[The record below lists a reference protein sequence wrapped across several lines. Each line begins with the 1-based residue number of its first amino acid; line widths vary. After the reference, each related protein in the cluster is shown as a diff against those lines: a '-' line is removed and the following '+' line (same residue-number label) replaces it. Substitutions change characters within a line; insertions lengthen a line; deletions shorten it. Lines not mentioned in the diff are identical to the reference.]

1 VIHLQQLKQTKMAKQ
16 KKGGKNKFAQK
27 AKQAGFIDFHQRLQ
41 TKDNIKNSALE
52 TGKDLLIGVIGGGV
66 AGAAIGKPSLLV
78 GIGLTGAGH
87 FTDNHLLKLFGIGLM
102 AANGFQRS
110 KSVIGLEG
118 LDKQAIL
125 NRIQAYKDNFSE
137 KLFIDKLTGRRSA
150 NTESANGI
158 GELQFFNYPN
168 DVNGAYD
175 ELAALE
181 DLEQQIAQSGIDQMQ
196 VSGMGEFGEFG
207 EFGEIGEL
215 ASLDAS
221 DLNL

>member
-1 VIHLQQLKQTKMAKQ
+1 MAKQ

-102 AANGFQRS
+102 ASNGFQRS
-110 KSVIGLEG
+110 KSVNGLEG

-137 KLFIDKLTGRRSA
+137 KLFIDKLTGKRSA
-150 NTESANGI
+150 NAESANGI
-158 GELQFFNYPN
+158 GEFQFFNYPN

-207 EFGEIGEL
+207 EFGEIGDL

>member
-1 VIHLQQLKQTKMAKQ
+1 MAKQ

-102 AANGFQRS
+102 ASNGFQRS
-110 KSVIGLEG
+110 KSVNGLEG

-137 KLFIDKLTGRRSA
+137 KLFIDKLTGKRSA
-150 NTESANGI
+150 NAESANGI

-207 EFGEIGEL
+207 EIGEL

>member
-1 VIHLQQLKQTKMAKQ
+1 MAKQ

-27 AKQAGFIDFHQRLQ
+27 AKQAGFIDLHQRLQ

-66 AGAAIGKPSLLV
+66 AGAAIGKPSLLI

-102 AANGFQRS
+102 ASNGFQRS
-110 KSVIGLEG
+110 KSVNGLEG

-125 NRIQAYKDNFSE
+125 NRLQAYKDNFSE
-137 KLFIDKLTGRRSA
+137 KLFIDKLTGKRSA
-150 NTESANGI
+150 NAESANGI

-207 EFGEIGEL
+207 EMGEMGEL
-215 ASLDAS
+215 ASVDAS

>member
-1 VIHLQQLKQTKMAKQ
+1 MAKQ

-66 AGAAIGKPSLLV
+66 AGAAIGKPSLIV

-102 AANGFQRS
+102 ASNGFQRS
-110 KSVIGLEG
+110 KSVNGLEG

-125 NRIQAYKDNFSE
+125 NRIQAYRDNFSE

-181 DLEQQIAQSGIDQMQ
+181 DLEQQIAQSGIDQMH

-207 EFGEIGEL
+207 EMGEL
-215 ASLDAS
+215 ASIDAS

>member
-1 VIHLQQLKQTKMAKQ
+1 MAKQ

-102 AANGFQRS
+102 ASNGFQRS
-110 KSVIGLEG
+110 KSVNGLEG

-137 KLFIDKLTGRRSA
+137 KLFIDKLTGKRSA
-150 NTESANGI
+150 NAESANGI
-158 GELQFFNYPN
+158 GEFQFFNYPN

-196 VSGMGEFGEFG
+196 VSDMGEFGEFG

>member
-1 VIHLQQLKQTKMAKQ
+1 MAKQ

-27 AKQAGFIDFHQRLQ
+27 AKQAGFIDFQQQLQ

-66 AGAAIGKPSLLV
+66 AGAAIGKPSLLI

-102 AANGFQRS
+102 AANGFQKS
-110 KSVIGLEG
+110 KSVNGLEG

-137 KLFIDKLTGRRSA
+137 KLFIDKLTGKRSA
-150 NTESANGI
+150 NAESTNGI

-168 DVNGAYD
+168 DVNGAYG

-181 DLEQQIAQSGIDQMQ
+181 DLEQQIAQSGLDQMQ
-196 VSGMGEFGEFG
+196 ISGMGEFGEFG
-207 EFGEIGEL
+207 EMGEL
-215 ASLDAS
+215 AIVDAS

>member
-1 VIHLQQLKQTKMAKQ
+1 MAKQ

-110 KSVIGLEG
+110 KSVNGLEG

-137 KLFIDKLTGRRSA
+137 KLFIDKLTGKRSG

-207 EFGEIGEL
+207 EMGEL

>member
-1 VIHLQQLKQTKMAKQ
+1 MAKQ

-110 KSVIGLEG
+110 KSVNGLEG

>member
-1 VIHLQQLKQTKMAKQ
+1 MAKQ

-27 AKQAGFIDFHQRLQ
+27 AKQAGFIDFHQRLK

-110 KSVIGLEG
+110 KSVNGLEG

-137 KLFIDKLTGRRSA
+137 KLFIDKLTGKRSA
-150 NTESANGI
+150 SAESANGI

-196 VSGMGEFGEFG
+196 VSGMGEFGAFG
-207 EFGEIGEL
+207 EMGEL

>member
-1 VIHLQQLKQTKMAKQ
+1 MAKQ

-102 AANGFQRS
+102 ASNGFQRS
-110 KSVIGLEG
+110 KSVNGLEG

-137 KLFIDKLTGRRSA
+137 KLFIDRLTGKRSA
-150 NTESANGI
+150 NAESANGI

>member
-1 VIHLQQLKQTKMAKQ
+1 MAKQ

-110 KSVIGLEG
+110 KSVNGLEG

-207 EFGEIGEL
+207 EMGEL
-215 ASLDAS
+215 ASIDAS

>member
-1 VIHLQQLKQTKMAKQ
+1 MAKQ

-102 AANGFQRS
+102 ASNGFQRS
-110 KSVIGLEG
+110 KSVNGLEG

-137 KLFIDKLTGRRSA
+137 KLFIDKLTGKRSA
-150 NTESANGI
+150 NAESANGI

>member
-1 VIHLQQLKQTKMAKQ
+1 MSE
-16 KKGGKNKFAQK
+16 
-27 AKQAGFIDFHQRLQ
+27 
-41 TKDNIKNSALE
+41 SAL
-52 TGKDLLIGVIGGGV
+52 
-66 AGAAIGKPSLLV
+66 
-78 GIGLTGAGH
+78 GAGH

-102 AANGFQRS
+102 ASNGFQRS
-110 KSVIGLEG
+110 KSVNGLEG

-137 KLFIDKLTGRRSA
+137 KLFIDKLTGKRSA
-150 NTESANGI
+150 NAESANGI
-158 GELQFFNYPN
+158 GEFQFFNYPN

-175 ELAALE
+175 ELAAIE
-181 DLEQQIAQSGIDQMQ
+181 DVEQQIAQSGIDQMQ

>member
-1 VIHLQQLKQTKMAKQ
+1 MAKQ

-87 FTDNHLLKLFGIGLM
+87 FTDNHLLKLFGIGVM

-110 KSVIGLEG
+110 KSVNGLEG

-181 DLEQQIAQSGIDQMQ
+181 DLEQQIAQSGIDQM
-196 VSGMGEFGEFG
+196 
-207 EFGEIGEL
+207 
-215 ASLDAS
+215 
-221 DLNL
+221 

>member
-1 VIHLQQLKQTKMAKQ
+1 MAKQ

-110 KSVIGLEG
+110 KSVNGLEG

-137 KLFIDKLTGRRSA
+137 KLFIDKLTGKRSA
-150 NTESANGI
+150 NAESANGI

-181 DLEQQIAQSGIDQMQ
+181 DLEQQIARSGIDQMQ

>member
-1 VIHLQQLKQTKMAKQ
+1 MAKQ

-110 KSVIGLEG
+110 KSVNGLEG

-137 KLFIDKLTGRRSA
+137 KLFIDKLTGKRSA
-150 NTESANGI
+150 NAESANGI
-158 GELQFFNYPN
+158 GEFQFFNYPN

>member
-1 VIHLQQLKQTKMAKQ
+1 MAKQ

-110 KSVIGLEG
+110 KSVNGLEG

-137 KLFIDKLTGRRSA
+137 KLFIDKLTGKRSA

>member
-1 VIHLQQLKQTKMAKQ
+1 MAKQ

-110 KSVIGLEG
+110 KSVNGLEG

-181 DLEQQIAQSGIDQMQ
+181 DLEQQIARSGIDQMQ
-196 VSGMGEFGEFG
+196 VAGMGEFGEFG

>member
-1 VIHLQQLKQTKMAKQ
+1 MAKQ

-27 AKQAGFIDFHQRLQ
+27 AKQAGFIDFHQRLK

-110 KSVIGLEG
+110 KSVNGLEG

-137 KLFIDKLTGRRSA
+137 KLFIDKLTGKRSA
-150 NTESANGI
+150 SAESANGI
-158 GELQFFNYPN
+158 GELQFFNYPT

-196 VSGMGEFGEFG
+196 VSGMGEFGAFG
-207 EFGEIGEL
+207 EMGEL

>member
-1 VIHLQQLKQTKMAKQ
+1 MAKQ

-110 KSVIGLEG
+110 KSVNGLEG

-181 DLEQQIAQSGIDQMQ
+181 DLEQQIAQSGIHQMQ

>member
-1 VIHLQQLKQTKMAKQ
+1 MAKQ

-102 AANGFQRS
+102 ASNGFQRS
-110 KSVIGLEG
+110 KSVNGLEG

-137 KLFIDKLTGRRSA
+137 KLFIDKLTGKRSA
-150 NTESANGI
+150 NAESANGI
-158 GELQFFNYPN
+158 GEFQFFNYPN